1 MFYVCQFYFDN
12 QIIYNTKCICE
23 ILSFNKVK
31 FLSHLSSYKI
41 TVSYS
46 RLHNSHNHILVHY
59 FHFSINSSLLFH
71 STRYLYSLIIYNIKS
86 ELFLL
91 YIYCIHYNE

>member
-23 ILSFNKVK
+23 TLSFNKVK
-31 FLSHLSSYKI
+31 FLFLSHLSSYKI

-46 RLHNSHNHILVHY
+46 RLHNSQNHILVHY

-71 STRYLYSLIIYNIKS
+71 STRYLYSLIIYILN
-86 ELFLL
+86 LNCFY
-91 YIYCIHYNE
+91 YIYCTLQ